1 MVELGERYPEY
12 DFASNKGYASA
23 EHIDAI
29 KRLGLTPVHR
39 ASFCTSFAQQS
50 LF

>member
-29 KRLGLTPVHR
+29 KRLGLTPAHR
-39 ASFCTSFAQQS
+39 ASFCTSLAQQS